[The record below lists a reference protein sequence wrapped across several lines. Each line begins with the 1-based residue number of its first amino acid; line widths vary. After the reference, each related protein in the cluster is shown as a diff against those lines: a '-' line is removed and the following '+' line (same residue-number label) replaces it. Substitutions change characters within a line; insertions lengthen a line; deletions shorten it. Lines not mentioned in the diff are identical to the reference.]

1 MAEEQR
7 EMPVLRAVGVK
18 KLYKQ
23 RGGHRIGGRKSM
35 IHAVD
40 GVDFEVN
47 SGEVFGII
55 GESGCGKSTLGR
67 LLVRLEEPTEG
78 DIFFNGESS
87 KALIKKDPKRFHRMV
102 QAVFQNPFDT
112 FTPNDTIAEI
122 MMRPLRLHGIGKNDE
137 ERRAMCVKAL
147 ENGGLMP
154 AEDFLVRFPHELS
167 GGQLQRISI
176 LRSMLLEPLNGLLK
190 KADDDTDLADML
202 LHMKKQQSGLYAHT
216 INVALFGQL
225 LARWSGCT
233 EAEMEEVMAAGL
245 LHDIGFLELWKDG
258 QEQTEFL
265 QEYETE
271 RYEKHVVSG
280 YNLIKKMNIDQRIK
294 QAVLTHHERVNGSG
308 FPLQVMGDNISW
320 ISRILAVADTYDALT
335 MRQGDKAGISA
346 FEAIKKMEDEGYN
359 RLDAN
364 YLMTFLKR
372 IAETMIQRNVIL
384 NDGRMGRVVM
394 INKYKLSCPL
404 VQVGDTF
411 VDLAKQSR
419 YYIQEI
425 LEE

>member
-1 MAEEQR
+1 METAAENRLSVAMRLPKHEVVYTHTRAIYNGLIR
-7 EMPVLRAVGVK
+7 EFLAAMPRICENCGAASPSIVRDGFL
-18 KLYKQ
+18 KL
-23 RGGHRIGGRKSM
+23 
-35 IHAVD
+35 
-40 GVDFEVN
+40 FEVP
-47 SGEVFGII
+47 I
-55 GESGCGKSTLGR
+55 KSKSKQFATNAM
-67 LLVRLEEPTEG
+67 PTK
-78 DIFFNGESS
+78 S
-87 KALIKKDPKRFHRMV
+87 AL
-102 QAVFQNPFDT
+102 
-112 FTPNDTIAEI
+112 
-122 MMRPLRLHGIGKNDE
+122 
-137 ERRAMCVKAL
+137 
-147 ENGGLMP
+147 
-154 AEDFLVRFPHELS
+154 DFLTVS
-167 GGQLQRISI
+167 QLAK
-176 LRSMLLEPLNGLLK
+176 MEGVEEKEPEF
-190 KADDDTDLADML
+190 A
-202 LHMKKQQSGLYAHT
+202 
-216 INVALFGQL
+216 
-225 LARWSGCT
+225 

-308 FPLQVMGDNISW
+308 FPLQVMGDNINW

-359 RLDAN
+359 RLDTN

-404 VQVGDTF
+404 VQVGDAF

>member
-1 MAEEQR
+1 
-7 EMPVLRAVGVK
+7 
-18 KLYKQ
+18 
-23 RGGHRIGGRKSM
+23 
-35 IHAVD
+35 
-40 GVDFEVN
+40 
-47 SGEVFGII
+47 
-55 GESGCGKSTLGR
+55 
-67 LLVRLEEPTEG
+67 
-78 DIFFNGESS
+78 
-87 KALIKKDPKRFHRMV
+87 
-102 QAVFQNPFDT
+102 
-112 FTPNDTIAEI
+112 
-122 MMRPLRLHGIGKNDE
+122 
-137 ERRAMCVKAL
+137 
-147 ENGGLMP
+147 
-154 AEDFLVRFPHELS
+154 
-167 GGQLQRISI
+167 
-176 LRSMLLEPLNGLLK
+176 
-190 KADDDTDLADML
+190 
-202 LHMKKQQSGLYAHT
+202 
-216 INVALFGQL
+216 
-225 LARWSGCT
+225 
-233 EAEMEEVMAAGL
+233 MAAGL

-308 FPLQVMGDNISW
+308 FPLQVMGDNINW

-335 MRQGDKAGISA
+335 MRQGDKAG
-346 FEAIKKMEDEGYN
+346 
-359 RLDAN
+359 
-364 YLMTFLKR
+364 
-372 IAETMIQRNVIL
+372 IQRNVIL

>member
-1 MAEEQR
+1 MLARTSEVK
-7 EMPVLRAVGVK
+7 VLRDPIHGYVHIDLKVVWDCLNAREFQRLRRIHQLGGDFQVYHTAEHTRFSHSLGV
-18 KLYKQ
+18 YE
-23 RGGHRIGGRKSM
+23 I
-35 IHAVD
+35 
-40 GVDFEVN
+40 
-47 SGEVFGII
+47 
-55 GESGCGKSTLGR
+55 
-67 LLVRLEEPTEG
+67 VR
-78 DIFFNGESS
+78 
-87 KALIKKDPKRFHRMV
+87 RMV
-102 QAVFQNPFDT
+102 REIPD
-112 FTPNDTIAEI
+112 IAESFSEYE
-122 MMRPLRLHGIGKNDE
+122 KCT
-137 ERRAMCVKAL
+137 AML
-147 ENGGLMP
+147 
-154 AEDFLVRFPHELS
+154 
-167 GGQLQRISI
+167 
-176 LRSMLLEPLNGLLK
+176 
-190 KADDDTDLADML
+190 
-202 LHMKKQQSGLYAHT
+202 
-216 INVALFGQL
+216 
-225 LARWSGCT
+225 
-233 EAEMEEVMAAGL
+233 AGL

-308 FPLQVMGDNISW
+308 FPLQVMGDNINW

>member
-1 MAEEQR
+1 MMQR
-7 EMPVLRAVGVK
+7 WRE
-18 KLYKQ
+18 KLKYIEA
-23 RGGHRIGGRKSM
+23 GLIVTSLIM
-35 IHAVD
+35 FVVSLFVD
-40 GVDFEVN
+40 YENTGLEAAIL
-47 SGEVFGII
+47 II
-55 GESGCGKSTLGR
+55 GT
-67 LLVRLEEPTEG
+67 
-78 DIFFNGESS
+78 
-87 KALIKKDPKRFHRMV
+87 
-102 QAVFQNPFDT
+102 AVISV
-112 FTPNDTIAEI
+112 IAEKI
-122 MMRPLRLHGIGKNDE
+122 NKKEIEKMKCQE
-137 ERRAMCVKAL
+137 E
-147 ENGGLMP
+147 E
-154 AEDFLVRFPHELS
+154 ELKDIVYRS
-167 GGQLQRISI
+167 KDVNI
-176 LRSMLLEPLNGLLK
+176 SMLLEPLNGLLK

-225 LARWSGCT
+225 LARWSGCA

-308 FPLQVMGDNISW
+308 FPLQVMGDNINW

>member
-1 MAEEQR
+1 MPCLRMSVNRLR
-7 EMPVLRAVGVK
+7 EGMMIKEDVFSKTGAVIVPDGAVVTK
-18 KLYKQ
+18 DVVALLTRHFVDSVMVEYPT
-23 RGGHRIGGRKSM
+23 GRKERPEQQEQSAPAKEQ
-35 IHAVD
+35 H
-40 GVDFEVN
+40 
-47 SGEVFGII
+47 
-55 GESGCGKSTLGR
+55 
-67 LLVRLEEPTEG
+67 LEEFRAEFSVAEQSISEELK
-78 DIFFNGESS
+78 DIVYRS
-87 KALIKKDPKRFHRMV
+87 KDVNI
-102 QAVFQNPFDT
+102 
-112 FTPNDTIAEI
+112 
-122 MMRPLRLHGIGKNDE
+122 
-137 ERRAMCVKAL
+137 
-147 ENGGLMP
+147 
-154 AEDFLVRFPHELS
+154 
-167 GGQLQRISI
+167 
-176 LRSMLLEPLNGLLK
+176 SMLLEPLNGLLK

-271 RYEKHVVSG
+271 RYEKHVV
-280 YNLIKKMNIDQRIK
+280 
-294 QAVLTHHERVNGSG
+294 
-308 FPLQVMGDNISW
+308 
-320 ISRILAVADTYDALT
+320 
-335 MRQGDKAGISA
+335 
-346 FEAIKKMEDEGYN
+346 DEGYN

>member
-1 MAEEQR
+1 MPCLRMSVNRLREGMIIREDVFSKTGAVIVPDGAAVTRDVVALLTRHFVDSVMVEYPAAGKGRPEQQEEG
-7 EMPVLRAVGVK
+7 ASAK
-18 KLYKQ
+18 KQ
-23 RGGHRIGGRKSM
+23 H
-35 IHAVD
+35 
-40 GVDFEVN
+40 
-47 SGEVFGII
+47 
-55 GESGCGKSTLGR
+55 
-67 LLVRLEEPTEG
+67 LEEFGAEFSVVEQSLSEELK
-78 DIFFNGESS
+78 DIVYRS
-87 KALIKKDPKRFHRMV
+87 KDVNI
-102 QAVFQNPFDT
+102 
-112 FTPNDTIAEI
+112 
-122 MMRPLRLHGIGKNDE
+122 
-137 ERRAMCVKAL
+137 
-147 ENGGLMP
+147 
-154 AEDFLVRFPHELS
+154 
-167 GGQLQRISI
+167 
-176 LRSMLLEPLNGLLK
+176 SMLLEPLNGLLK
-190 KADDDTDLADML
+190 KADDDADLADML

-271 RYEKHVVSG
+271 RYEKHVVCG

-308 FPLQVMGDNISW
+308 FPLQVMGDNINR

-335 MRQGDKAGISA
+335 MRQGGKAGISA
-346 FEAIKKMEDEGYN
+346 FEAIRKMEDEGYN
-359 RLDAN
+359 RLDSN

-372 IAETMIQRNVIL
+372 IAETMIQRSVIL
-384 NDGRMGRVVM
+384 NDGRMGKVVM

-404 VQVGDTF
+404 VQVGDAF

-419 YYIQEI
+419 YYIQKV